1 MKRFLSI
8 LCTIA
13 MLMSLCVSLPVYA
26 ANGPSADGDTFVIAD
41 FTDPTTTAQWL
52 AASTTCDKNSGYF
65 DSTFRLAWLTTS
77 VGNRYLAHKK
87 DSTNAAYDANFA
99 NLDFSNYDAVKINAK
114 LSNTYSTVGKD
125 KYFTIV
131 LSTSD
136 LTEEKGLN
144 YTAYRDN
151 EILYK
156 EVRMQDYTPGAAID
170 IIVPLEKF
178 ETAFDQKGMGETT
191 PVGSTP
197 LSAIKS
203 ISIFPGPAGGAAQ
216 MNVPNAVDIST
227 TGWVTND
234 SCVAWFNSLSLVKD
248 PVVASAETLDSQMAA
263 VVDGGTR
270 KDLSLPAEI
279 DGVSVSWSSDDAAIA
294 TNGTV
299 TQPESGS
306 TAVNL
311 TAALSMSGFET
322 VTRTYTV
329 NVLAPDT
336 GDFLIADFT
345 DATTSAQWRAASQAE
360 THEHTGYYDTAF
372 RLRWLT
378 NSVGNRYLADK
389 KDISNTTVYD
399 SKFVPMNFAD
409 YKAVKMN
416 VKFDSR
422 YADKIGDNPLEE
434 YFTVVL
440 STSDLT
446 GDGELGYGKYKNNEI
461 LYKEVCVQDY
471 KLGEYVDVII
481 PLNEFVTAFDQEG
494 QGASTPVGSTPL
506 DTIKSISIFPGP
518 AGGAAQM
525 NVPGGKDIGTYS
537 WVSNYTTHNIW
548 FGSLSLIQNPVESAT
563 ASLNEYMTNYVSYGT
578 RLDLSLPT
586 TMNGVNISWSSDN
599 AAITADGKVTKPE
612 SGSVDVTLTA
622 TVSMTGFETQ
632 TKTYT
637 VTVYAPDKNDFVIV
651 DFSDP
656 QAGIDWRASTGA
668 KDKGNGW
675 DEWDGGR
682 YSLNWLAGIGG
693 GTYLADHPEKFAA
706 LDVSDYSYIQ
716 LNIQPMLSI
725 ETDRTMAVVLST
737 GTLQDNSTVYKNHE
751 ILYYEIDLGDY
762 TPSTSGYYK
771 ITIPFNKFKTAFD
784 QVGNGASTPVGST
797 PLSAIKSISIA
808 PIGMQQYGVT
818 EGNAV
823 KGWAFNKY
831 AIGDATYHMACTLKS
846 ITLLQD
852 APLEV
857 YSGDVLVTDVNFKK
871 LTESNALKGKVEY
884 TNKGTETANVT
895 PVIAVYTNGVLSGV
909 QMGSAVAV
917 DAGATAT
924 ITTPELTYNPTTN
937 TDVKV
942 YMWDMAKGM
951 TAKMSS
957 RIHSK

>member
-41 FTDPTTTAQWL
+41 FSQEETATLWMKEMAALGKLGSTGYETATSALKMRWLQGAALGTT
-52 AASTTCDKNSGYF
+52 
-65 DSTFRLAWLTTS
+65 
-77 VGNRYLAHKK
+77 YLANRK
-87 DSTNAAYDANFA
+87 DSTSSYYDSSFEDFDFNAYDALKLN
-99 NLDFSNYDAVKINAK
+99 VKVRADH
-114 LSNTYSTVGKD
+114 D
-125 KYFTIV
+125 KPNSFFTIV

-136 LTEEKGLN
+136 MTSAEEVAIGGGI
-144 YTAYRDN
+144 YRKS
-151 EILYK
+151 EFLYK
-156 EVRMQDYTPGAAID
+156 EFCVDDYNTGEFMD
-170 IIVPLEKF
+170 IIVPF
-178 ETAFDQKGMGETT
+178 SSFTTAFDQIGAGAST

-197 LSAIKS
+197 LSAINS
-203 ISIFPGPAGGAAQ
+203 ISFFPQGVGDANQIGAEGGDSRDDHSFSTNSGNGDIWLKEISVIKNPVITSAA
-216 MNVPNAVDIST
+216 
-227 TGWVTND
+227 
-234 SCVAWFNSLSLVKD
+234 
-248 PVVASAETLDSQMAA
+248 TLDSQMAA

-270 KDLSLPAEI
+270 KDLSLPTEI
-279 DGVSVSWSSDDAAIA
+279 EGVSISWSSDNAAIA
-294 TNGTV
+294 TNGTI

-322 VTRTYTV
+322 ITRTYTV

-336 GDFLIADFT
+336 GDFLVADFT
-345 DATTSAQWRAASQAE
+345 DATTSAQWRAASHAD
-360 THEHTGYYDTAF
+360 TNASTGYDGTAF
-372 RLRWLT
+372 KMRWLT
-378 NSVGNRYLADK
+378 HPVGVAYIANKSEYGNSAYDK
-389 KDISNTTVYD
+389 T
-399 SKFVPMNFAD
+399 FVPLNFED
-409 YKAVKMN
+409 YKAVKLT
-416 VKFDSR
+416 VKIEPTHTIPDS
-422 YADKIGDNPLEE
+422 
-434 YFTVVL
+434 YFTVVM
-440 STSDLT
+440 STSEMNTADNMH
-446 GDGELGYGKYKNNEI
+446 GNSYQRNEF
-461 LYKEVCVQDY
+461 LYKELRVGDY
-471 KLGEYVDVII
+471 KTGDYVDIII
-481 PLNEFVTAFDQEG
+481 PLESFTTAYDQI
-494 QGASTPVGSTPL
+494 GAGESTPVGSTPL
-506 DTIKSISIFPGP
+506 SAIKSISVFPEG
-518 AGGAAQM
+518 AGDVGYM
-525 NVPGGKDIGTYS
+525 NVPGANTGGWSANTGG
-537 WVSNYTTHNIW
+537 NNIW
-548 FGSLSLIQNPVESAT
+548 LKSLSLVQDPIESAA
-563 ASLNEYMTNYVSYGT
+563 ASLDEYMTNYDLYGT
-578 RLDLSLPT
+578 RLDLTLPA
-586 TMNGVNISWSSDN
+586 TMGSANVSWSSDN
-599 AAITADGKVTKPE
+599 TAIATDGTVTQPE

-818 EGNAV
+818 DGNAV

-831 AIGDATYHMACTLKS
+831 AVGDTTYHMACTLKS

-857 YSGDVLVTDVNFKK
+857 YSGDVIVTDVNFKK

-884 TNKGTETANVT
+884 TNKGVETANVT